1 MTPQALNKFLSEFL
15 ITVRK
20 KEHNEEYEPNSL
32 IQRHSKKNILW
43 TLPYEK
49 RPVRANSESASVKAK
64 GSKTERHRQMCSRG
78 DVKLFQ
84 NFHRAGVPRI
94 Q

>member
-1 MTPQALNKFLSEFL
+1 MLLCSMNFLFWQATNGRMTPQALNKFLSEFL

-32 IQRHSKKNILW
+32 RTFFASFQRHSKKNILW

-49 RPVRANSESASVKAK
+49 RPVRANSESA
-64 GSKTERHRQMCSRG
+64 
-78 DVKLFQ
+78 
-84 NFHRAGVPRI
+84 
-94 Q
+94 